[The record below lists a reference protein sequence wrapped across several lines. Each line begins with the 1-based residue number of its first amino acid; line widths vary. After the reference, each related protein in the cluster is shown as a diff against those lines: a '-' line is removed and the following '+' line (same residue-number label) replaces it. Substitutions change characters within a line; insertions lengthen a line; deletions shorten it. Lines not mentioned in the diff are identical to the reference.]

1 MEPRMYRAEPSL
13 VMNAER
19 SEPKLPLCPSCAR
32 NMRLIR
38 RTQRFGTLPD
48 VCTFECRG
56 CGVSHF
62 EEYEAPKPSSVLI
75 SNDKENAAPKPI
87 TSKWQLLAAHKKGVP
102 RAFAPRGEGRFAT
115 APTHGA

>member
-13 VMNAER
+13 VINAER
-19 SEPKLPLCPSCAR
+19 SGPKLPLCPSCAQ

-62 EEYEAPKPSSVLI
+62 EEYEPAKPSGALVP
-75 SNDKENAAPKPI
+75 NDKENV
-87 TSKWQLLAAHKKGVP
+87 AH
-102 RAFAPRGEGRFAT
+102 
-115 APTHGA
+115 

>member
-48 VCTFECRG
+48 VCTFECRAAA
-56 CGVSHF
+56 F
-62 EEYEAPKPSSVLI
+62 LI
-75 SNDKENAAPKPI
+75 SKNMSRETQRCVDLK
-87 TSKWQLLAAHKKGVP
+87 
-102 RAFAPRGEGRFAT
+102 
-115 APTHGA
+115 